1 MSKYLAIALIAG
13 LAVACTAADDKD
25 KPSADDTKKAT
36 KMVEDR
42 LAELKAT
49 GFQTGAV
56 TDEPVAAALP
66 GYTFVSVLFRQYPV
80 GRKPPEPL
88 KPQNVFA
95 VNPKGEL
102 KLITDTKGLEEF
114 FKTSLAPA
122 KGDQQAKAAALAFLR
137 LSQTLENDGF
147 YEFEVMADSTKVTPE
162 KDGKKATARCVAMK
176 GGNGDITVELT
187 FDADGKLTKATETS
201 TLKPGPRPKCHATK
215 LLDADPVVR
224 AIVEQDLLI
233 MGKAAKPY
241 LDEQR
246 AKADPELQA
255 AIDRI
260 WERIRD
266 AER

>member
-1 MSKYLAIALIAG
+1 MFKFLTVALIAG
-13 LAVACTAADDKD
+13 LSAACAAAADKD
-25 KPSADDTKKAT
+25 KPSADDIKKAT

-49 GFQTGAV
+49 GGQTEV
-56 TDEPVAAALP
+56 ITDDSVAAALP
-66 GYTFVSVLFRQYPV
+66 GHTFISVLFRQYPV
-80 GRKPPEPL
+80 GRLPPKPL
-88 KPQNVFA
+88 KPQNVF
-95 VNPKGEL
+95 VMTPKSEL
-102 KLITDTKGLEEF
+102 ALITDTKELEDY

-122 KGDQQAKAAALAFLR
+122 KGDKEAKDAALAFLR
-137 LSQTLENDGF
+137 LSQSLENDGF
-147 YEFEVMADSTKVTPE
+147 YTFEVIADSTKVTPE
-162 KDGKKATARCVAMK
+162 KDAKKSTARSVAMK

-201 TLKPGPRPKCHATK
+201 TLKPGARPKCHATK
-215 LLDADPVVR
+215 LLDPDPVVR

-246 AKADPELQA
+246 AKADPELQE

-260 WERIRD
+260 WQRIVT
-266 AER
+266 EK